1 MGAGA
6 DVESLSVIENADF
19 TSMTFGLFAQRSSFG
34 RTRSFIRCWM
44 VMNGIPTAPVA
55 PKLPHPREEL
65 VLVEAQILPELDVR
79 HFVQSGALVEPA
91 HLDAEEPRGF
101 VNG

>member
-1 MGAGA
+1 M
-6 DVESLSVIENADF
+6 V
-19 TSMTFGLFAQRSSFG
+19 
-34 RTRSFIRCWM
+34 

-65 VLVEAQILPELDVR
+65 VLVEAQILSELDVR